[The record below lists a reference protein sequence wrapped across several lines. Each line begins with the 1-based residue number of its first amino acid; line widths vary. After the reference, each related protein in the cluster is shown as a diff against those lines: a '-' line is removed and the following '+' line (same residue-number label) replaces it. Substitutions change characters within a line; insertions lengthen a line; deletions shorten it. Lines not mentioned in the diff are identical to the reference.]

1 MKNGPDIASLAA
13 LIGDPARANMLTALM
28 SGMALT
34 AGELA
39 REAGV
44 TPQTAS
50 AHLAKLM
57 EAKLVIVEAQGRHRY
72 FKLGGP
78 DVAGALEGLMELA
91 SRTGRMRTRPGPRDR
106 ALRDARVCYDHLAGT
121 MGVRMYD
128 TLIDQG
134 AIIAARDG
142 LGLSSA
148 GRARFIA
155 EGIDIGRLEQK
166 DRPFAGLEGA
176 GDAGGA
182 PTIKAACM
190 RPAASRFSSDSAAQ
204 TIRSS
209 TASRARRVGPRRVAA
224 PTRNTL
230 TSRRSRGTAKRSTR
244 AELPRGQ
251 SARTEIGQAASPA
264 HSIASQ
270 AR

>member
-50 AHLAKLM
+50 THLAKLM

-128 TLIDQG
+128 ALIGQG
-134 AIIAARDG
+134 AIIATRDG

-166 DRPFAGLEGA
+166 DRPLCRTCLDWSERRHHLTGTVGA
-176 GDAGGA
+176 SLLQLIFERGW
-182 PTIKAACM
+182 
-190 RPAASRFSSDSAAQ
+190 ASRDPKGRAVSFTRSG
-204 TIRSS
+204 RSS
-209 TASRARRVGPRRVAA
+209 FDAFLEKASVKWAVAT
-224 PTRNTL
+224 PDPPIL
-230 TSRRSRGTAKRSTR
+230 
-244 AELPRGQ
+244 LPVV
-251 SARTEIGQAASPA
+251 E
-264 HSIASQ
+264 
-270 AR
+270 